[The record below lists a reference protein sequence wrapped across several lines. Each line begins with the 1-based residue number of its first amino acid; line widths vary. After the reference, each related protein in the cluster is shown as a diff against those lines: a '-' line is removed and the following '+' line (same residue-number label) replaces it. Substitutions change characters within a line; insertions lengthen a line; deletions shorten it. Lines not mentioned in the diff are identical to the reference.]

1 MTIPKITLRD
11 ARVNANSSQ
20 RAAADLL
27 GGSVANPQN
36 YESGKT
42 VPDWDMVKEIES
54 VYSFPA
60 DYVISARNSAYS
72 VQ

>member
-11 ARVNANSSQ
+11 AWVNANLSQ

-27 GGSVANPQN
+27 GVSVATLQN
-36 YESGKT
+36 CESGKT
-42 VPDWDMVKEIES
+42 VPDWDMIKEIES
-54 VYSFPA
+54 VYRFPA
-60 DYVISARNSAYS
+60 DYVISAWNSAYS